1 MPNLGKKIEF
11 EVIDKQSK
19 NDKNNIE
26 NGVIEGF
33 KQYDVEVI
41 KWSQRNDEKVT
52 KLLSA

>member
-1 MPNLGKKIEF
+1 MPNLGKKLNLRLL
-11 EVIDKQSK
+11 VSRAK

-41 KWSQRNDEKVT
+41 KWSQRND
-52 KLLSA
+52 